1 MNVELR
7 SDNMENREWLI
18 RDLKQSWLA
27 ERAKKVAQVGKID
40 KEYYHQYDIKQG
52 LRNSDG
58 TGVVVGFTKI
68 GSVHGYTYCDGIKT
82 PIEGKLFYRDIEID
96 TLVKNTGEFGF
107 EKIVYLLLF
116 GELPGDKELKQFNSI
131 LDGFRK
137 LPTHFTE
144 NTILKSPSKDVMNKL
159 QRAILVLYSYDE
171 KPDCLEIDRILLQS
185 LKLIARFP
193 TIISYGYQAKAH
205 YFDDQS
211 LYLHNPK
218 PGAGTA
224 ANILHMIRSNNEYTN
239 LERDTLDLLLIL
251 HAEHGGGN
259 NSAFTT
265 HVVSSSGTD
274 TYSAVGAAVGSL
286 KGPKHGGANLRV
298 KAMVDN
304 IKENLADYSD
314 QSELKLYLEKILDKK
329 VFDQKGLIYGMGHA
343 VYTISDP
350 RAVILKSKSKELALA
365 KGRLQEF
372 ELYNNIEKLTKEI
385 FKERRGADVNIC
397 ANVDLYSGF
406 VYQLLNI
413 PEELFTPLFATARVA
428 SWCAHRIE
436 QLVSDTKIIRP
447 AYKSIKN
454 EEKCTIR

>member
-1 MNVELR
+1 MKNK
-7 SDNMENREWLI
+7 EWLL
-18 RDLKQSWLA
+18 RDLKQNWLKESA
-27 ERAKKVAQVGKID
+27 EKVEKVNKID
-40 KEYYHQYDIKQG
+40 KEFYRQYDIKQG

-82 PIEGKLFYRDIEID
+82 SIEGKLFYRDIEID
-96 TLVKNTGEFGF
+96 NLVENTGEFGF
-107 EKIVYLLLF
+107 ESIVYLLLF
-116 GELPGDKELKQFNSI
+116 GELPDEEELNKFNAM
-131 LDGFRK
+131 LDSFRK

-144 NTILKSPSKDVMNKL
+144 NTILKSPSRDVMNKL

-171 KPDCLEIDRILLQS
+171 KPDCLEIDRILIQS

-193 TIISYGYQAKAH
+193 TIISYGFQAKAH

-218 PGAGTA
+218 NGLGTA
-224 ANILHMIRSNNEYTN
+224 ANILHMIRANNEYTQ
-239 LERDTLDLLLIL
+239 LEKDTLDLLLIL

-304 IKENLADYSD
+304 IKENLNDYSD
-314 QSELKLYLEKILDKK
+314 RRELKKYLKKILKGE

-343 VYTISDP
+343 VYTKSDP
-350 RAVILKSKSKELALA
+350 RAVILKKKSKELAAA
-365 KGRLQEF
+365 KGRLEEY
-372 ELYNNIEKLTKEI
+372 ELYDNIESLTKEI
-385 FKERRGADVNIC
+385 FKEQRGEDCEIC

-406 VYQLLNI
+406 VYHLLNI

-436 QLVSDTKIIRP
+436 QLVSDHKIIRP
-447 AYKSIKN
+447 AYKSLKN

>member
-1 MNVELR
+1 
-7 SDNMENREWLI
+7 METKDWLI
-18 RDLKQSWLA
+18 KDLKDNWLEDRA
-27 ERAKKVAQVGKID
+27 AKVERVNKID
-40 KEYYHQYDIKQG
+40 KEYYRQYDIKQG

-68 GSVHGYTYCDGIKT
+68 GSVHGYTYCDGVKT

-96 TLVKNTGEFGF
+96 ELVKNTGEFGF
-107 EKIVYLLLF
+107 ESIVYLLLF
-116 GELPGDKELKQFNSI
+116 GALPGEEELRKFNAI

-137 LPTHFTE
+137 LPPHFTE
-144 NTILKSPSKDVMNKL
+144 NTILKSPSRDVMNKL

-171 KPDCLEIDRILLQS
+171 KPDSLDIDRILVQS

-193 TIISYGYQAKAH
+193 TIISYGFQAKAH

-218 PGAGTA
+218 EGLGTA
-224 ANILHMIRSNNEYTN
+224 ANILHMIRANNDYTQ
-239 LERDTLDLLLIL
+239 LEKDTLDLLLIL

-298 KAMVDN
+298 KAMVDD

-314 QSELKLYLEKILDKK
+314 RAELKKYLKQILKGE

-343 VYTISDP
+343 VYTKSDP
-350 RAVILKSKSKELALA
+350 RAVILKKKSKELAAA
-365 KGRLQEF
+365 KDRLQEF
-372 ELYNNIEKLTKEI
+372 ELYDNIESLTKEI
-385 FKERRGADVNIC
+385 FKEERGEDVEIC

-436 QLVSDTKIIRP
+436 QLVSDHKIIRP
-447 AYKSIKN
+447 AYKALKN

>member
-1 MNVELR
+1 M
-7 SDNMENREWLI
+7 DTKDWLI
-18 RDLKQSWLA
+18 RDLKEDWLE
-27 ERAKKVAQVGKID
+27 ERAVRVEEVNKIGKK
-40 KEYYHQYDIKQG
+40 YYKQYDIKQG

-68 GSVHGYTYCDGIKT
+68 GSVHGYTYCDGVKT
-82 PIEGKLFYRDIEID
+82 SIEGKLFYRDIEIEE
-96 TLVKNTGEFGF
+96 LVKNTGEFGF
-107 EKIVYLLLF
+107 ESIVYLLLF
-116 GELPGDKELKQFNSI
+116 GEMPDEEELKKFNAI

-144 NTILKSPSKDVMNKL
+144 NTILKSPSRDVMNKL

-171 KPDCLEIDRILLQS
+171 KPDCLDIDRILIQS

-193 TIISYGYQAKAH
+193 TIISYGFQAKAH

-218 PGAGTA
+218 NELGTA
-224 ANILHMIRSNNEYTN
+224 ANILHMIRANNEYTQ
-239 LERDTLDLLLIL
+239 LEKDTLDLLLIL

-304 IKENLADYSD
+304 IKDNLDNYSD
-314 QSELKLYLEKILDKK
+314 KKELKKYLKKILKGE

-343 VYTISDP
+343 VYTKSDP
-350 RAVILKSKSKELALA
+350 RAVILKRKSKELAAA

-372 ELYNNIEKLTKEI
+372 ELYDNIESLTKEI
-385 FKERRGADVNIC
+385 FKEERGEDCEIC

-436 QLVSDTKIIRP
+436 QLVSDHKIIRP
-447 AYKSIKN
+447 AYKSLKN

>member
-1 MNVELR
+1 M
-7 SDNMENREWLI
+7 DTKDWLI
-18 RDLKQSWLA
+18 RDLKEDWLE
-27 ERAKKVAQVGKID
+27 ERAGRVEKVNKID
-40 KEYYHQYDIKQG
+40 KDYYEQYDIKQG

-82 PIEGKLFYRDIEID
+82 SIKGKLFYRDIEID
-96 TLVKNTGEFGF
+96 ELVKNTGEFGF
-107 EKIVYLLLF
+107 ESIIYLLLF
-116 GELPGDKELKQFNSI
+116 GEMPDEEELKKFNTI

-137 LPTHFTE
+137 LPKHFTE
-144 NTILKSPSKDVMNKL
+144 NTILKSPSRDVMNKL

-171 KPDCLEIDRILLQS
+171 KPDCLDIDRILIQS

-193 TIISYGYQAKAH
+193 TIISYGFQAKSH

-218 PGAGTA
+218 DELGTA
-224 ANILHMIRSNNEYTN
+224 ANILHMIRSNNRYTQ
-239 LERDTLDLLLIL
+239 LEKDTLDLLLIL

-274 TYSAVGAAVGSL
+274 TYSAAGAAVGSL

-304 IKENLADYSD
+304 IKANLEDYSD
-314 QSELKLYLEKILDKK
+314 KAELKKYLKRILKGE

-343 VYTISDP
+343 VYTKSDP
-350 RAVILKSKSKELALA
+350 RAVILKRKSKELAAA
-365 KGRLQEF
+365 KERLEEF
-372 ELYNNIEKLTKEI
+372 KLIDNIETLTKEI
-385 FKERRGADVNIC
+385 FKEERGEDCEIC

-406 VYQLLNI
+406 VY
-413 PEELFTPLFATARVA
+413 
-428 SWCAHRIE
+428 
-436 QLVSDTKIIRP
+436 
-447 AYKSIKN
+447 
-454 EEKCTIR
+454 

>member
-1 MNVELR
+1 
-7 SDNMENREWLI
+7 METKDWLI
-18 RDLKQSWLA
+18 KDLKDNWL
-27 ERAKKVAQVGKID
+27 EDRAQKVEQVNKID
-40 KEYYHQYDIKQG
+40 KEYYRQYDIKQG

-68 GSVHGYTYCDGIKT
+68 GSVHGYTYCDGVKT

-96 TLVKNTGEFGF
+96 ELVKNTGEFGF
-107 EKIVYLLLF
+107 ESIVYLLLF
-116 GELPGDKELKQFNSI
+116 GALPGEEELRKFNAI

-137 LPTHFTE
+137 LPPHFTE
-144 NTILKSPSKDVMNKL
+144 NTILKSPSRDVMNKL

-171 KPDCLEIDRILLQS
+171 KPDSLDIDRILVQS

-193 TIISYGYQAKAH
+193 TIISYGFQAKAH

-218 PGAGTA
+218 EGLGTA
-224 ANILHMIRSNNEYTN
+224 ANILHMIRANNDYTQ
-239 LERDTLDLLLIL
+239 LEKDTLDLLLIL

-298 KAMVDN
+298 KAMVDD

-314 QSELKLYLEKILDKK
+314 RAELKKYLKQILKGE

-343 VYTISDP
+343 VYTKSDP
-350 RAVILKSKSKELALA
+350 RAVILKKKSKELAAA
-365 KGRLQEF
+365 KDRLQEF
-372 ELYNNIEKLTKEI
+372 ELYDNIESLTKEI
-385 FKERRGADVNIC
+385 FKEERGEDVEIC

-436 QLVSDTKIIRP
+436 QLVSDHKIIRP
-447 AYKSIKN
+447 AYKSLKN

>member
-1 MNVELR
+1 
-7 SDNMENREWLI
+7 METKDWLI
-18 RDLKQSWLA
+18 RDLKENWLEDRA
-27 ERAKKVAQVGKID
+27 EKVERVNKID
-40 KEYYHQYDIKQG
+40 KEYYRQYDIKQG

-68 GSVHGYTYCDGIKT
+68 GSVHGYTYCDGVKT
-82 PIEGKLFYRDIEID
+82 SIEGKLFYRDIEID
-96 TLVKNTGEFGF
+96 ELVKNTGEFGF
-107 EKIVYLLLF
+107 ESIVYLLLF
-116 GELPGDKELKQFNSI
+116 GEMPDEEELEKFNTI

-137 LPTHFTE
+137 LPPHFTE
-144 NTILKSPSKDVMNKL
+144 NTILKSPSRDVMNKL

-171 KPDCLEIDRILLQS
+171 KPDCLEIDRILIQS

-193 TIISYGYQAKAH
+193 TIISYGFQAKAH
-205 YFDDQS
+205 YFDDKS
-211 LYLHNPK
+211 LYLHNPTD
-218 PGAGTA
+218 GLGTA
-224 ANILHMIRSNNEYTN
+224 ANILHMIRPNNKYTK
-239 LERDTLDLLLIL
+239 LEKETLDLLLIL

-304 IKENLADYSD
+304 IKENLNDYSD
-314 QSELKLYLEKILDKK
+314 RAKLKHYLEKILEGE
-329 VFDQKGLIYGMGHA
+329 VFDQQGLIYGMGHA
-343 VYTISDP
+343 VYTKSDP
-350 RAVILKSKSKELALA
+350 RAVILKKKSKELAAA
-365 KGRLQEF
+365 KSKLEEF
-372 ELYNNIEKLTKEI
+372 ELYDNIEKLTKEI
-385 FKERRGADVNIC
+385 FKEQRGEDCEIC

-436 QLVSDTKIIRP
+436 QLVSDHKIIRP
-447 AYKSIKN
+447 AYKSLKN

>member
-1 MNVELR
+1 VETK
-7 SDNMENREWLI
+7 DWLI
-18 RDLKQSWLA
+18 KDLKENWFE
-27 ERAKKVAQVGKID
+27 ERAARVESVNKID
-40 KEYYHQYDIKQG
+40 KEYYRQYDIKQG

-68 GSVHGYTYCDGIKT
+68 GSVHGYTYCDGLKT
-82 PIEGKLFYRDIEID
+82 PIEGKLFYRDIEVD
-96 TLVKNTGEFGF
+96 ELVKNTGEFGF
-107 EKIVYLLLF
+107 ESIVYLLLF
-116 GELPGDKELKQFNSI
+116 GELPNEEELKKFNAI

-144 NTILKSPSKDVMNKL
+144 NTILKSPSRDVMNKL

-171 KPDCLEIDRILLQS
+171 KPDCLEIDRILIQS

-193 TIISYGYQAKAH
+193 TIISYGFQAKAH

-218 PGAGTA
+218 ENLGTA
-224 ANILHMIRSNNEYTN
+224 ANILHMIRANNEYSQ
-239 LERDTLDLLLIL
+239 LEKDTLDLLLIL

-298 KAMVDN
+298 KAMVDD
-304 IKENLADYSD
+304 IKENLSDYSD
-314 QSELKLYLEKILDKK
+314 RAKLKQYLKKILKGE

-343 VYTISDP
+343 VYTKSDP
-350 RAVILKSKSKELALA
+350 RAVILKKKSKELAAA
-365 KGRLQEF
+365 KGRLEEYQ
-372 ELYNNIEKLTKEI
+372 LYDNIESLTKEI
-385 FKERRGADVNIC
+385 FKEQRGEDVEIC

-413 PEELFTPLFATARVA
+413 PKELFTPLFATARVA

-436 QLVSDTKIIRP
+436 QLVSDHKIIRP
-447 AYKSIKN
+447 AYKSLKN

>member
-1 MNVELR
+1 LSRELR
-7 SDNMENREWLI
+7 SENVETKDWLI
-18 RDLKQSWLA
+18 KDLKDNWLEDRA
-27 ERAKKVAQVGKID
+27 AKVERVNKID
-40 KEYYHQYDIKQG
+40 KEYYRQYDIKQG

-68 GSVHGYTYCDGIKT
+68 GSVHGYTYCDGVKT

-96 TLVKNTGEFGF
+96 ELVKNTGEFGF
-107 EKIVYLLLF
+107 ESIVYLLLF
-116 GELPGDKELKQFNSI
+116 GELPGEEELRKFNAI

-144 NTILKSPSKDVMNKL
+144 NTILKSPSRDVMNKL

-171 KPDCLEIDRILLQS
+171 KPDSLAIDRILVQS

-193 TIISYGYQAKAH
+193 TIISYGFQAKAH

-218 PGAGTA
+218 EGLGTA
-224 ANILHMIRSNNEYTN
+224 ANILHMIRANNDYTQ
-239 LERDTLDLLLIL
+239 LEKDTLDLLLIL

-298 KAMVDN
+298 KAMVDD

-314 QSELKLYLEKILDKK
+314 RAKLKKYLKQILKGE

-343 VYTISDP
+343 VYTKSDP
-350 RAVILKSKSKELALA
+350 RAVILKKKSKELAAA
-365 KGRLQEF
+365 KDRLKEF
-372 ELYNNIEKLTKEI
+372 ELYDNIESLTKEI
-385 FKERRGADVNIC
+385 FKEERGEDVEIC

-436 QLVSDTKIIRP
+436 QLVSDHKIIRP
-447 AYKSIKN
+447 AYKALKN

>member
-1 MNVELR
+1 
-7 SDNMENREWLI
+7 METKDWLI
-18 RDLKQSWLA
+18 KDLKDSWLE
-27 ERAKKVAQVGKID
+27 ERAEKVEQVNRID
-40 KEYYHQYDIKQG
+40 KEYYRQYDIKQG

-68 GSVHGYTYCDGIKT
+68 GSVHGYTYCDGVKT
-82 PIEGKLFYRDIEID
+82 SIEGKLFYRDIEID
-96 TLVKNTGEFGF
+96 ELVKNTGEFGF
-107 EKIVYLLLF
+107 ESIVYLLLF
-116 GELPGDKELKQFNSI
+116 GELPGEEELKKFNAI

-144 NTILKSPSKDVMNKL
+144 NTILKSPSRDVMNKL

-171 KPDCLEIDRILLQS
+171 KPDSLDIDRILIQS

-193 TIISYGYQAKAH
+193 TIISYGFQAKAH
-205 YFDDQS
+205 YFDEQS

-218 PGAGTA
+218 EGLGTA
-224 ANILHMIRSNNEYTN
+224 ANILHMIRANNEYTQ
-239 LERDTLDLLLIL
+239 LEKDTLDLLLIL

-298 KAMVDN
+298 KAMVDD

-314 QSELKLYLEKILDKK
+314 RVELKKYLKQILKGE

-343 VYTISDP
+343 VYTKSDP
-350 RAVILKSKSKELALA
+350 RAVILKKKSKELAAA
-365 KGRLQEF
+365 KDRLKEY
-372 ELYNNIEKLTKEI
+372 ELYDNIESLTKEI
-385 FKERRGADVNIC
+385 FKEERGEDCEIC

-436 QLVSDTKIIRP
+436 QLVSDHKIIRP
-447 AYKSIKN
+447 AYKSLKN

>member
-1 MNVELR
+1 
-7 SDNMENREWLI
+7 METKDWLI
-18 RDLKQSWLA
+18 RDLKDNWLEDRA
-27 ERAKKVAQVGKID
+27 AKVERVNKID
-40 KEYYHQYDIKQG
+40 KEYYRQYDIKQG

-68 GSVHGYTYCDGIKT
+68 GSVHGYTYCDGVKT

-96 TLVKNTGEFGF
+96 ELVKNTGEFGF
-107 EKIVYLLLF
+107 ESIVYLLLF
-116 GELPGDKELKQFNSI
+116 GELPGEEELRKFNAI

-144 NTILKSPSKDVMNKL
+144 NTILKSPSRDVMNKL

-171 KPDCLEIDRILLQS
+171 KPDSLAIDRILVQS

-193 TIISYGYQAKAH
+193 TIISYGFQAKAH

-218 PGAGTA
+218 EGLGTA
-224 ANILHMIRSNNEYTN
+224 ANILHMIRANNDYTQ
-239 LERDTLDLLLIL
+239 LEKDTLDLLLIL

-298 KAMVDN
+298 KAMVDD

-314 QSELKLYLEKILDKK
+314 RAELKKYLKQILKGE

-343 VYTISDP
+343 VYTKSDP
-350 RAVILKSKSKELALA
+350 RAVILKKKSKELAAA
-365 KGRLQEF
+365 KDRLQEF
-372 ELYNNIEKLTKEI
+372 ELYDNIESLTKEI
-385 FKERRGADVNIC
+385 FKEERGEDVEIC

-436 QLVSDTKIIRP
+436 QLVSDHKIIRP
-447 AYKSIKN
+447 AYKSLKN

>member
-1 MNVELR
+1 MRSENVETK
-7 SDNMENREWLI
+7 DWLI
-18 RDLKQSWLA
+18 KDLKDNWL
-27 ERAKKVAQVGKID
+27 EDRAQKVEQVNKID
-40 KEYYHQYDIKQG
+40 KEYYRQYDIKQG

-68 GSVHGYTYCDGIKT
+68 GSVHGYTYCDGVKT

-96 TLVKNTGEFGF
+96 ELVKNTGEFGF
-107 EKIVYLLLF
+107 ESIVYLLLF
-116 GELPGDKELKQFNSI
+116 GALPGEEELRKFNAI

-137 LPTHFTE
+137 LPPHFTE
-144 NTILKSPSKDVMNKL
+144 NTILKSPSRDVMNKL

-171 KPDCLEIDRILLQS
+171 KPDSLDIDRILVQS

-193 TIISYGYQAKAH
+193 TIISYGFQAKAH

-218 PGAGTA
+218 EGLGTA
-224 ANILHMIRSNNEYTN
+224 ANILHMIRANNDYTQ
-239 LERDTLDLLLIL
+239 LEKDTLDLLLIL

-298 KAMVDN
+298 KAMVDD

-314 QSELKLYLEKILDKK
+314 RAELKKYLKQILKGE

-343 VYTISDP
+343 VYTKSDP
-350 RAVILKSKSKELALA
+350 RAVILKKKSKELAAA
-365 KGRLQEF
+365 KDRLQEF
-372 ELYNNIEKLTKEI
+372 ELYDNIESLTKEI
-385 FKERRGADVNIC
+385 FKEERGEDVEIC

-436 QLVSDTKIIRP
+436 QLVSDHKIIRP
-447 AYKSIKN
+447 AYKSLKN

>member
-1 MNVELR
+1 
-7 SDNMENREWLI
+7 METKDWLI
-18 RDLKQSWLA
+18 KNLKDSWLE
-27 ERAKKVAQVGKID
+27 ERAEKVEQVNRID
-40 KEYYHQYDIKQG
+40 KEYYRQYDIKQG

-68 GSVHGYTYCDGIKT
+68 GSVHGYTYCDGVKT
-82 PIEGKLFYRDIEID
+82 SIEGKLFYRDIEID
-96 TLVKNTGEFGF
+96 ELVKNTGEFGF
-107 EKIVYLLLF
+107 ESIVYLLLF
-116 GELPGDKELKQFNSI
+116 GELPGEEELKKFNAI

-144 NTILKSPSKDVMNKL
+144 NTILKSPSRDVMNKL

-171 KPDCLEIDRILLQS
+171 KPDSLDIDRILIQS

-193 TIISYGYQAKAH
+193 TIISYGFQAKAH
-205 YFDDQS
+205 YFDEQS

-218 PGAGTA
+218 EGLGTA
-224 ANILHMIRSNNEYTN
+224 ANILHMIRANNEYTQ
-239 LERDTLDLLLIL
+239 LEKDTLDLLLIL

-298 KAMVDN
+298 KAMVDD

-314 QSELKLYLEKILDKK
+314 RVELKKYLKQILKGE

-343 VYTISDP
+343 VYTKSDP
-350 RAVILKSKSKELALA
+350 RAVILKKKSKELAAA
-365 KGRLQEF
+365 KDRLKEY
-372 ELYNNIEKLTKEI
+372 ELYDNIESLTKEI
-385 FKERRGADVNIC
+385 FKEERGEDCEIC

-436 QLVSDTKIIRP
+436 QLVSDHKIIRP
-447 AYKSIKN
+447 AYKSLKN

>member
-1 MNVELR
+1 MKNK
-7 SDNMENREWLI
+7 EWLL
-18 RDLKQSWLA
+18 RDLKQNWLKESA
-27 ERAKKVAQVGKID
+27 EKVEKVNKID
-40 KEYYHQYDIKQG
+40 KEFYRQYDIKQG

-82 PIEGKLFYRDIEID
+82 SIEGKLFYRDIEID
-96 TLVKNTGEFGF
+96 NLVENTGEFGF
-107 EKIVYLLLF
+107 ESIVYLLLF
-116 GELPGDKELKQFNSI
+116 GELPDEEELEKFNAM
-131 LDGFRK
+131 LDSFRK

-144 NTILKSPSKDVMNKL
+144 NTILKSPSRDVMNKL

-171 KPDCLEIDRILLQS
+171 KPDCLEIDRILIQS

-193 TIISYGYQAKAH
+193 TIISYGFQAKAH

-218 PGAGTA
+218 DGLGTA
-224 ANILHMIRSNNEYTN
+224 ANILHMIRANNEYTQ
-239 LERDTLDLLLIL
+239 LEKDTLDLLLIL

-304 IKENLADYSD
+304 IKENLNDYSD
-314 QSELKLYLEKILDKK
+314 RTELKKYLRKILKGE

-343 VYTISDP
+343 VYTKSDP
-350 RAVILKSKSKELALA
+350 RAVILKKKSKELAAA
-365 KGRLQEF
+365 KDRLEEY
-372 ELYNNIEKLTKEI
+372 ELYDNIESLTKEI
-385 FKERRGADVNIC
+385 FKEQRGEDCEIC

-436 QLVSDTKIIRP
+436 QLVSDHKIIRP
-447 AYKSIKN
+447 AYKSLKN

>member
-1 MNVELR
+1 
-7 SDNMENREWLI
+7 METKDWLI
-18 RDLKQSWLA
+18 KDSKANWLE
-27 ERAKKVAQVGKID
+27 ERAGRVKDVNTID
-40 KEYYHQYDIKQG
+40 KEYYRQYDIKQG

-68 GSVHGYTYCDGIKT
+68 GSVHGYTYCDGLKT
-82 PIEGKLFYRDIEID
+82 PIEGKLFYRDIEVD
-96 TLVKNTGEFGF
+96 ELVKNTGEFGF
-107 EKIVYLLLF
+107 ESIVYLLLF
-116 GELPGDKELKQFNSI
+116 GELPDKEELKKFNAI

-144 NTILKSPSKDVMNKL
+144 NTILKSPSRDVMNKL

-171 KPDCLEIDRILLQS
+171 KPDSLEIDRILVQS

-218 PGAGTA
+218 EELGTA
-224 ANILHMIRSNNEYTN
+224 ANILHMIRANNRYTQ
-239 LERDTLDLLLIL
+239 LEKDTLDLLLIL

-304 IKENLADYSD
+304 IKENLADYTNKA
-314 QSELKLYLEKILDKK
+314 ELKKYLKKILKGE
-329 VFDQKGLIYGMGHA
+329 VFDGEGLIYGMGHA
-343 VYTISDP
+343 VYTKSDP
-350 RAVILKSKSKELALA
+350 RAVILKEKSQELAAA
-365 KGRLQEF
+365 KDRLDEF
-372 ELYNNIEKLTKEI
+372 NLYDNIEKLTKEI
-385 FKERRGADVNIC
+385 FREERGEDIEIC

-436 QLVSDTKIIRP
+436 QLVSDHKIIRP
-447 AYKSIKN
+447 AYKSLKN

>member
-1 MNVELR
+1 
-7 SDNMENREWLI
+7 METKDWLI
-18 RDLKQSWLA
+18 RDLKDNWLEDRA
-27 ERAKKVAQVGKID
+27 AKVERVNKID
-40 KEYYHQYDIKQG
+40 KEYYRQYDIKQG

-68 GSVHGYTYCDGIKT
+68 GSVHGYTYCDGVKT

-96 TLVKNTGEFGF
+96 ELVKNTGEFGF
-107 EKIVYLLLF
+107 ESIVYLLLF
-116 GELPGDKELKQFNSI
+116 GELPGEEELRKFNAI

-144 NTILKSPSKDVMNKL
+144 NTILKSPSRDVMNKL

-171 KPDCLEIDRILLQS
+171 KPDSLAIDRILVQS

-193 TIISYGYQAKAH
+193 TIISYGFQAKAH

-218 PGAGTA
+218 EGLGTA
-224 ANILHMIRSNNEYTN
+224 ANILHMIRANNDYTQ
-239 LERDTLDLLLIL
+239 LEKDTLDLLLIL

-298 KAMVDN
+298 KAMVDD

-314 QSELKLYLEKILDKK
+314 RAELKKYLKQILKGE

-343 VYTISDP
+343 VYTKSDP
-350 RAVILKSKSKELALA
+350 RAVILKKKSKELAAA
-365 KGRLQEF
+365 KDRLKEF
-372 ELYNNIEKLTKEI
+372 ELYDNIESLTKEI
-385 FKERRGADVNIC
+385 FKEERGEDVEIC

-436 QLVSDTKIIRP
+436 QLVSDHKIIRP
-447 AYKSIKN
+447 AYKALKN

>member
-1 MNVELR
+1 
-7 SDNMENREWLI
+7 METKDWLI
-18 RDLKQSWLA
+18 RDLKENWLE
-27 ERAKKVAQVGKID
+27 ERAEKVEKVNKID
-40 KEYYHQYDIKQG
+40 KEYYKQYDIKQG

-68 GSVHGYTYCDGIKT
+68 GSVHGYTYCDGVKT
-82 PIEGKLFYRDIEID
+82 SIDGKLFYRDIAIEE
-96 TLVKNTGEFGF
+96 LVKKAGEFGF
-107 EKIVYLLLF
+107 ESIVYLLLF
-116 GELPGDKELKQFNSI
+116 GEMPDEEELEKFNTI
-131 LDGFRK
+131 LDGFRN
-137 LPTHFTE
+137 LPPHFTE
-144 NTILKSPSKDVMNKL
+144 NTILNSPSRDVMNKL

-171 KPDCLEIDRILLQS
+171 KPDCLEIDRILIQS

-193 TIISYGYQAKAH
+193 TIISYGFQAKAH
-205 YFDDQS
+205 YFDNKS
-211 LYLHNPK
+211 LYLHNPTE
-218 PGAGTA
+218 GQGTA
-224 ANILHMIRSNNEYTN
+224 ANILHMIRPNSDYTQ
-239 LERDTLDLLLIL
+239 LEKDTLDLLLIL

-298 KAMVDN
+298 KAMIDN
-304 IKENLADYSD
+304 IKENLNNYSER
-314 QSELKLYLEKILDKK
+314 SKLKQYLEKILKGE
-329 VFDQKGLIYGMGHA
+329 VFDQQGLIYGMGHA
-343 VYTISDP
+343 VYTKSDP
-350 RAVILKSKSKELALA
+350 RAVILKEKSKELAAA
-365 KGRLQEF
+365 KGKLEEF
-372 ELYNNIEKLTKEI
+372 KLYDNIEKLTKEI
-385 FKERRGADVNIC
+385 FKEQRGEDCEIC

-436 QLVSDTKIIRP
+436 QLVSDHKIIRP
-447 AYKSIKN
+447 AYKSLKN

>member
-1 MNVELR
+1 
-7 SDNMENREWLI
+7 METKDWLI
-18 RDLKQSWLA
+18 KDSRANWLE
-27 ERAKKVAQVGKID
+27 ERAGRVKKVNTID
-40 KEYYHQYDIKQG
+40 KEYYKQYDIKQG

-68 GSVHGYTYCDGIKT
+68 GSVHGYTYCDGLKT
-82 PIEGKLFYRDIEID
+82 PIDGKLFYRDIEVD
-96 TLVKNTGEFGF
+96 ELVKNTGEFGF
-107 EKIVYLLLF
+107 ESIVYLLLF
-116 GELPGDKELKQFNSI
+116 GELPDEEELKKFNSI

-171 KPDCLEIDRILLQS
+171 KPDSLEIDRILIQS

-205 YFDDQS
+205 YFDEQS
-211 LYLHNPK
+211 LYLHNPIEGL
-218 PGAGTA
+218 GAA
-224 ANILHMIRSNNEYTN
+224 ANILHMIRPNNKYTK
-239 LERDTLDLLLIL
+239 LEKDTLDLLLIL

-304 IKENLADYSD
+304 IKENLADYTNKV
-314 QSELKLYLEKILDKK
+314 ELKKYLKKILKGE
-329 VFDQKGLIYGMGHA
+329 VFDGEGLIYGMGHA
-343 VYTISDP
+343 VYTKSDP
-350 RAVILKSKSKELALA
+350 RAVILKEKSRELAAA
-365 KGRLQEF
+365 KNRLDEF
-372 ELYNNIEKLTKEI
+372 NLYDNIEKLTKEI
-385 FKERRGADVNIC
+385 FREERGEDIEIC

-436 QLVSDTKIIRP
+436 QLVSDHKIIRP
-447 AYKSIKN
+447 AYKSLKN
-454 EEKCTIR
+454 EEKCTI

>member
-1 MNVELR
+1 V
-7 SDNMENREWLI
+7 DTKDWLI
-18 RDLKQSWLA
+18 RDLKEDWLE
-27 ERAKKVAQVGKID
+27 ERAVRVEEVNKIGKN
-40 KEYYHQYDIKQG
+40 YYKQYDIKQG

-68 GSVHGYTYCDGIKT
+68 GSVHGYTYCDGVKT
-82 PIEGKLFYRDIEID
+82 SIEGKLFYRDIEIEE
-96 TLVKNTGEFGF
+96 LVKNTGEFGF
-107 EKIVYLLLF
+107 ESIVYLLLF
-116 GELPGDKELKQFNSI
+116 GEMPDEQELKKFNAI

-144 NTILKSPSKDVMNKL
+144 NTILKSPSRDVMNKL

-171 KPDCLEIDRILLQS
+171 KPDCLDIDRILVQS

-193 TIISYGYQAKAH
+193 TIISYGFQAKAH

-218 PGAGTA
+218 NELGTA
-224 ANILHMIRSNNEYTN
+224 ANILHMIRANNDYTQ
-239 LERDTLDLLLIL
+239 LEKDTLDLLLIL

-304 IKENLADYSD
+304 IKDNLENYSD
-314 QSELKLYLEKILDKK
+314 KKELKKYLKNILKGE

-343 VYTISDP
+343 VYTKSDP
-350 RAVILKSKSKELALA
+350 RAVILKRKSKELAAA

-372 ELYNNIEKLTKEI
+372 ELYDNIESLTKEI
-385 FKERRGADVNIC
+385 FKEERGEDCEIC

-436 QLVSDTKIIRP
+436 QLVSDHKIIRP
-447 AYKSIKN
+447 AYKSLKN

>member
-1 MNVELR
+1 
-7 SDNMENREWLI
+7 METKDWLI
-18 RDLKQSWLA
+18 KDSRANWLE
-27 ERAKKVAQVGKID
+27 ERAGRVKKVNTID
-40 KEYYHQYDIKQG
+40 KEYYKQYDIKQG

-68 GSVHGYTYCDGIKT
+68 GSVHGYTYCDGLKT
-82 PIEGKLFYRDIEID
+82 PIDGKLFYRDIEVD
-96 TLVKNTGEFGF
+96 ELVKNTGEFGF
-107 EKIVYLLLF
+107 ESIVYLLLF
-116 GELPGDKELKQFNSI
+116 GELPDEEELKKFNSI

-171 KPDCLEIDRILLQS
+171 KPDSLEIGRILVQS

-205 YFDDQS
+205 YFDEQS
-211 LYLHNPK
+211 LYLHNPIDGL
-218 PGAGTA
+218 GAA
-224 ANILHMIRSNNEYTN
+224 ANILHMIRPNNKYTK
-239 LERDTLDLLLIL
+239 LEKDTLDLLLIL

-304 IKENLADYSD
+304 IKENLADYTNKV
-314 QSELKLYLEKILDKK
+314 ELKKYLKKILKGE
-329 VFDQKGLIYGMGHA
+329 VFDGEGLIYGMGHA
-343 VYTISDP
+343 VYTKSDP
-350 RAVILKSKSKELALA
+350 RAVILKEKSQELAAA
-365 KGRLQEF
+365 KNRLDEF
-372 ELYNNIEKLTKEI
+372 NLYDNIEKLTKEI
-385 FKERRGADVNIC
+385 FREERGEDIEIC

-436 QLVSDTKIIRP
+436 QLVSDHKIIRP
-447 AYKSIKN
+447 AYKSLKN
-454 EEKCTIR
+454 DEKCTIR

>member
-1 MNVELR
+1 
-7 SDNMENREWLI
+7 METKDWLI
-18 RDLKQSWLA
+18 KDLKDNWL
-27 ERAKKVAQVGKID
+27 EDRAQKVEQVNKID
-40 KEYYHQYDIKQG
+40 KEYYRQYDIKQG

-68 GSVHGYTYCDGIKT
+68 GSVHGYTYCDGVKT

-96 TLVKNTGEFGF
+96 ELVKNTGEFGF
-107 EKIVYLLLF
+107 ESIVYLLLF
-116 GELPGDKELKQFNSI
+116 GALPGEEELRKFNAI

-137 LPTHFTE
+137 LPPHFTE
-144 NTILKSPSKDVMNKL
+144 NTILKSPSRDVMNKL

-171 KPDCLEIDRILLQS
+171 KPDSLAIDRILVQS

-193 TIISYGYQAKAH
+193 TIISYGFQAKAH

-218 PGAGTA
+218 EGLGTA
-224 ANILHMIRSNNEYTN
+224 ANILHMIRANNDYTQ
-239 LERDTLDLLLIL
+239 LEKDTLDLLLIL

-298 KAMVDN
+298 KAMVDD

-314 QSELKLYLEKILDKK
+314 RAELKKYLKQILKGE

-343 VYTISDP
+343 VYTKSDP
-350 RAVILKSKSKELALA
+350 RAVILKKKSKELAAA
-365 KGRLQEF
+365 KDRLQEF
-372 ELYNNIEKLTKEI
+372 ELYDNIESLTKEI
-385 FKERRGADVNIC
+385 FKEERGEDVEIC

-436 QLVSDTKIIRP
+436 QLVSDHKIIRP
-447 AYKSIKN
+447 AYKLSLIH
-454 EEKCTIR
+454 I

>member
-1 MNVELR
+1 
-7 SDNMENREWLI
+7 METKDWLI
-18 RDLKQSWLA
+18 RDLKDNWLEDRA
-27 ERAKKVAQVGKID
+27 AKVERVNKID
-40 KEYYHQYDIKQG
+40 KEYYRQYDIKQG

-68 GSVHGYTYCDGIKT
+68 GSVHGYTYCDGVKT

-96 TLVKNTGEFGF
+96 ELVKNTGEFGF
-107 EKIVYLLLF
+107 ESIVYLLLF
-116 GELPGDKELKQFNSI
+116 GELPGEEELRKFNAI

-144 NTILKSPSKDVMNKL
+144 NTILKSPSRDVMNKL

-171 KPDCLEIDRILLQS
+171 KPDSLAIDRILVQS

-193 TIISYGYQAKAH
+193 TIISYGFQAKAH

-218 PGAGTA
+218 EGLGTA
-224 ANILHMIRSNNEYTN
+224 ANILHMIRANNDYTQ
-239 LERDTLDLLLIL
+239 LEKDTLDLLLIL

-298 KAMVDN
+298 KAMVDD

-314 QSELKLYLEKILDKK
+314 RAELKKYLKQILKGE

-343 VYTISDP
+343 VYTKSDP
-350 RAVILKSKSKELALA
+350 RAVILKKKSKELAAA
-365 KGRLQEF
+365 KDRLKEF
-372 ELYNNIEKLTKEI
+372 ELYDNIESLTKEI
-385 FKERRGADVNIC
+385 FKEERGEDVEIC

-436 QLVSDTKIIRP
+436 QLVSDHKIIRP
-447 AYKSIKN
+447 AYKSLKN

>member
-1 MNVELR
+1 VETK
-7 SDNMENREWLI
+7 DWLI
-18 RDLKQSWLA
+18 RDLKDNWLEDRA
-27 ERAKKVAQVGKID
+27 AKVERVNKID
-40 KEYYHQYDIKQG
+40 KEYYRQYDIKQG

-68 GSVHGYTYCDGIKT
+68 GSVHGYTYCDGVKT

-96 TLVKNTGEFGF
+96 ELVKNTGEFGF
-107 EKIVYLLLF
+107 ESIVYLLLF
-116 GELPGDKELKQFNSI
+116 GELPGEEELRKFNAI

-144 NTILKSPSKDVMNKL
+144 NTILKSPSRDVMNKL

-171 KPDCLEIDRILLQS
+171 KPDSLAIDRILVQS

-193 TIISYGYQAKAH
+193 TIISYGFQAKAH

-218 PGAGTA
+218 EGLGTA
-224 ANILHMIRSNNEYTN
+224 ANILHMIRANNDYTQ
-239 LERDTLDLLLIL
+239 LEKDTLDLLLIL

-298 KAMVDN
+298 KAMVDD

-314 QSELKLYLEKILDKK
+314 RAELKKYLKQILKGE

-343 VYTISDP
+343 VYTKSDP
-350 RAVILKSKSKELALA
+350 RAVILKKKSKELAAA
-365 KGRLQEF
+365 KDRLKEF
-372 ELYNNIEKLTKEI
+372 ELYDNIESLTKEI
-385 FKERRGADVNIC
+385 FKEERGEDVEIC

-436 QLVSDTKIIRP
+436 QLVSDHKIIRP
-447 AYKSIKN
+447 AYKALKN

>member
-1 MNVELR
+1 VKNK
-7 SDNMENREWLI
+7 EWL
-18 RDLKQSWLA
+18 LKNVRENWLK
-27 ERAKKVAQVGKID
+27 ERTEKVEKVNTID
-40 KEYYHQYDIKQG
+40 KEYYKQYDIKQG

-68 GSVHGYTYCDGIKT
+68 GSVHGYTYCDGEKT
-82 PIEGKLFYRDIEID
+82 AIEGKLFYRDIEID
-96 TLVKNTGEFGF
+96 ELVKNTGEFGF
-107 EKIVYLLLF
+107 ESIVYLLLF
-116 GELPGDKELKQFNSI
+116 GELPDAQELKKFSAI
-131 LDGFRK
+131 LDNFRK

-144 NTILKSPSKDVMNKL
+144 NTILKSPSRDVMNKL

-171 KPDCLEIDRILLQS
+171 KPDSLDIDRILIQS

-193 TIISYGYQAKAH
+193 TIISYGFQAKAH

-211 LYLHNPK
+211 LYLHNPIDGL
-218 PGAGTA
+218 GAA
-224 ANILHMIRSNNEYTN
+224 ANILHMIRPNNKYTK
-239 LERDTLDLLLIL
+239 LEKDTLDLLLIL

-304 IKENLADYSD
+304 IKENLNDYSD
-314 QSELKLYLEKILDKK
+314 RVKLKDYLKQILRGE

-343 VYTISDP
+343 VYTKSDP
-350 RAVILKSKSKELALA
+350 RAVILKKKSKELAAA
-365 KGRLQEF
+365 KGRLEEY
-372 ELYNNIEKLTKEI
+372 ELYNNIESLTKEI
-385 FKERRGADVNIC
+385 FKEERGEDCVIC

-436 QLVSDTKIIRP
+436 QLVSDHKIIRP
-447 AYKSIKN
+447 AYKSLKN

>member
-1 MNVELR
+1 L
-7 SDNMENREWLI
+7 
-18 RDLKQSWLA
+18 
-27 ERAKKVAQVGKID
+27 
-40 KEYYHQYDIKQG
+40 
-52 LRNSDG
+52 DG

-68 GSVHGYTYCDGIKT
+68 GSVHGYTYCDGVKT
-82 PIEGKLFYRDIEID
+82 SIDGKLFYRDIAIEE
-96 TLVKNTGEFGF
+96 LVKKAGEFGF
-107 EKIVYLLLF
+107 ESIVYLLLF
-116 GELPGDKELKQFNSI
+116 GEMPDEEELEKFNTI

-137 LPTHFTE
+137 LPPHFTE
-144 NTILKSPSKDVMNKL
+144 NTILNSPSRDVMNKL

-171 KPDCLEIDRILLQS
+171 KPDCLEIDRILIQS

-193 TIISYGYQAKAH
+193 TIISYGFQAKAH
-205 YFDDQS
+205 YFDNKS
-211 LYLHNPK
+211 LYLHNPTESQ
-218 PGAGTA
+218 GTA
-224 ANILHMIRSNNEYTN
+224 ANILHMIRPNSDYTQ
-239 LERDTLDLLLIL
+239 LEKDTLDLLLIL

-298 KAMVDN
+298 KAMIDN
-304 IKENLADYSD
+304 IKENLNNYSD
-314 QSELKLYLEKILDKK
+314 RSKLKQYLEKILKGE
-329 VFDQKGLIYGMGHA
+329 VFDQQGLIYGMGHA
-343 VYTISDP
+343 VYTKSDP
-350 RAVILKSKSKELALA
+350 RAVILKEKSKELAAA
-365 KGRLQEF
+365 KGKLEEF
-372 ELYNNIEKLTKEI
+372 KLYDNIEKLTKEI
-385 FKERRGADVNIC
+385 FKEQRGEDCEIC

-436 QLVSDTKIIRP
+436 QLVSDHKIIRP
-447 AYKSIKN
+447 AYKSLKN

>member
-1 MNVELR
+1 
-7 SDNMENREWLI
+7 METKDWLI
-18 RDLKQSWLA
+18 KDLKDNWLEDRA
-27 ERAKKVAQVGKID
+27 AKVERVNKID
-40 KEYYHQYDIKQG
+40 KEYYRQYDIKQG

-68 GSVHGYTYCDGIKT
+68 GSVHGYTYCDGVKT

-96 TLVKNTGEFGF
+96 ELVKNTGEFGF
-107 EKIVYLLLF
+107 ESIVYLLLF
-116 GELPGDKELKQFNSI
+116 GELPGEEELRKFNAI

-144 NTILKSPSKDVMNKL
+144 NTILKSPSRDVMNKL

-171 KPDCLEIDRILLQS
+171 KPDSLAIDRILVQS

-193 TIISYGYQAKAH
+193 TIISYGFQAKAH

-218 PGAGTA
+218 EGLGTA
-224 ANILHMIRSNNEYTN
+224 ANILHMIRANNDYTQ
-239 LERDTLDLLLIL
+239 LEKDTLDLLLIL

-298 KAMVDN
+298 KAMVDD

-314 QSELKLYLEKILDKK
+314 RAKLKKYLKQILKGE

-343 VYTISDP
+343 VYTKSDP
-350 RAVILKSKSKELALA
+350 RAVILKKKSKELAAA
-365 KGRLQEF
+365 KDRLKEF
-372 ELYNNIEKLTKEI
+372 ELYDNIESLTKEI
-385 FKERRGADVNIC
+385 FKEERGEDVEIC

-436 QLVSDTKIIRP
+436 QLVSDHKIIRP
-447 AYKSIKN
+447 AYKSLKN

>member
-1 MNVELR
+1 M
-7 SDNMENREWLI
+7 DTKDWLI
-18 RDLKQSWLA
+18 RDLKEDWLE
-27 ERAKKVAQVGKID
+27 ERAVRVEKVNKIGKN
-40 KEYYHQYDIKQG
+40 YYKQYDIKQG

-68 GSVHGYTYCDGIKT
+68 GSVHGYTYCDGVKT
-82 PIEGKLFYRDIEID
+82 SIEGKLFYRDIEIEE
-96 TLVKNTGEFGF
+96 LVKNTGEFGF
-107 EKIVYLLLF
+107 ESIVYLLLF
-116 GELPGDKELKQFNSI
+116 GEMPGEEELKKFNAI

-137 LPTHFTE
+137 LPKHFTE
-144 NTILKSPSKDVMNKL
+144 NTILKSPSRDVMNKL

-171 KPDCLEIDRILLQS
+171 KPDCLDIDRILVQS

-193 TIISYGYQAKAH
+193 TIISYGFQAKSH

-218 PGAGTA
+218 NELGTA
-224 ANILHMIRSNNEYTN
+224 ANILHMIRANNDYTQ
-239 LERDTLDLLLIL
+239 LEKDTLDLLLIL

-304 IKENLADYSD
+304 IKDNLDNYSD
-314 QSELKLYLEKILDKK
+314 KKELKKYLKKILKGE

-343 VYTISDP
+343 VYTKSDP
-350 RAVILKSKSKELALA
+350 RAVILKRKSKELAAA

-372 ELYNNIEKLTKEI
+372 ELYDNIESLTKEI
-385 FKERRGADVNIC
+385 FKEERGEDCEIC

-436 QLVSDTKIIRP
+436 QLVSDHKIIRP
-447 AYKSIKN
+447 AYKSLKN

>member
-1 MNVELR
+1 VETK
-7 SDNMENREWLI
+7 DWLI
-18 RDLKQSWLA
+18 KDLKDSWLE
-27 ERAKKVAQVGKID
+27 ERAEKVEQVNRID
-40 KEYYHQYDIKQG
+40 KEYYRQYDIKQG

-68 GSVHGYTYCDGIKT
+68 GSVHGYTYCDGVKT
-82 PIEGKLFYRDIEID
+82 SIEGKLFYRDIEID
-96 TLVKNTGEFGF
+96 ELVKNTGEFGF
-107 EKIVYLLLF
+107 ESIVYLLLF
-116 GELPGDKELKQFNSI
+116 GELPGEEELKKFNAI

-144 NTILKSPSKDVMNKL
+144 NTILKSPSRDVMNKL

-171 KPDCLEIDRILLQS
+171 KPDSLDIDRILIQS

-193 TIISYGYQAKAH
+193 TIISYGFQAKAH
-205 YFDDQS
+205 YFDEQS

-218 PGAGTA
+218 EGLGTA
-224 ANILHMIRSNNEYTN
+224 ANILHMIRANNEYTQ
-239 LERDTLDLLLIL
+239 LEKDTLDLLLIL

-298 KAMVDN
+298 KAMVDD

-314 QSELKLYLEKILDKK
+314 RVELKKYLKQILKGE

-343 VYTISDP
+343 VYTKSDP
-350 RAVILKSKSKELALA
+350 RAVILKKKSKELAAA
-365 KGRLQEF
+365 KDRLKEY
-372 ELYNNIEKLTKEI
+372 ELYDNIESLTKEI
-385 FKERRGADVNIC
+385 FKEERGEDCEIC

-436 QLVSDTKIIRP
+436 QLVSDHKIIRP
-447 AYKSIKN
+447 AYKSLKN